1 MMKYR
6 SVWGDCDVCNSEL
19 SMPATESSLDMKVDD
34 FTSRSGFDSR
44 LKEIV
49 QKVIDGRRL
58 SADDGLLLYETPDL
72 WTVGQLADLVRC
84 RLHGDR
90 AYYNINRHLNYSNI
104 CALSCTFCSFYRKQG
119 QEGAYEYS
127 LDQVRQEAQAAV
139 DAGATEMHIVGGLH
153 PTLPFDYYLDMLR
166 VIRETA
172 PLIHI
177 KAFTAVEI
185 VHFARISRRG
195 REGEAGIRAVLEE
208 LREAGLGSLPGGG
221 AEVFDDRVHDE
232 AFKGKIRSDQWLTV
246 HRVAHELGINT
257 NATMLYGHIEQRAD
271 RIQHLVKLRSEQER
285 ALHQWAVE
293 QNITLQDEQN
303 GFVLTGPDELYP
315 RDRLPRAASAQQS
328 GYFQTIIPLP
338 FVPDD
343 SELSHLPGPTG
354 QENFRTIA
362 IARLMLDN
370 FPHVKAFWIMYTL
383 EMAQIMLRHGADDI
397 DGTVMWYDITKVSGD
412 DTHQEVSVW
421 DLEQAIR
428 EAGLQ
433 PIERDT
439 LYRPVKR
446 DGRTWQIAEE

>member
-1 MMKYR
+1 MPVVDETIAKMK
-6 SVWGDCDVCNSEL
+6 S
-19 SMPATESSLDMKVDD
+19 D
-34 FTSRSGFDSR
+34 FTSRAGFDPR
-44 LKEIV
+44 LVEIV
-49 QKVIDGRRL
+49 DRVLVGRRL
-58 SADDGLLLYETPDL
+58 TVEHGLLLYATPDL
-72 WTVGQLADLVRC
+72 WTVGQLADLVRL
-84 RLHGDR
+84 RLHGKR
-90 AYYNINRHLNYSNI
+90 TYYNINRHLNYSNI
-104 CALSCTFCSFYRKQG
+104 CALNCTFCSFYRKQG

-127 LDQVRQEAQAAV
+127 LDQIRREAQAAH

-153 PTLPFDYYLDMLR
+153 PTLPFDYYQDMMR
-166 VIRETA
+166 IIRKTA
-172 PLIHI
+172 PNIHI

-195 REGEAGIRAVLEE
+195 RDGEAGIRAVLEE

-257 NATMLYGHIEQRAD
+257 NATMLYGHIEERAD
-271 RIQHLVKLRSEQER
+271 RIGHLVCLRREQDR
-285 ALHQWAVE
+285 ALHQWALD
-293 QNITLQDEQN
+293 QNITLQNEQN
-303 GFVLTGPDELYP
+303 EVVLTGPSDLYP
-315 RDRLPRAASAQQS
+315 QDRLPRATSGQES

-428 EAGLQ
+428 EAGLE
-433 PIERDT
+433 PLERDT

-446 DGRTWQIAEE
+446 NGREWHVEED